1 VAHKVPL
8 IFQIY
13 QGDQLVRTESFSQDV
28 IKVGKLPSSHLR
40 IDDESVSRMHAVIES
55 GPGGEVFIVD
65 LGSASGTVVNGKKVN
80 KAQLQNG
87 DEIQLG
93 DTRVI
98 VHLGDASNE
107 STVVAGVAAPEMP
120 NERLVQSFDDDE
132 LTPVTSVPGP
142 IPTRRTPAVPS
153 RQPAVPAPSF
163 RSPSLNPASIE
174 DTEGVRYG
182 LIAVGPSVD
191 PHEVETGDSAVE
203 VVIMWGQSSVLHVA
217 YLSPPRAFYVG
228 EGPLKPKK
236 GEEGVDFLM
245 GREAIG
251 VDRMPV
257 VVESGGGVAVVIPN
271 GATGEVTI
279 GEDHWDLQGLVVSG
293 KAQPCRELAGAHQFT
308 LPAGATAT
316 VKFRDFTFVVR
327 PVHAGKPIVA
337 PPVFDYRAHMWTGI
351 SLLAHIALLLLMY
364 FMPPS
369 PSSLSLELLNPD
381 SRLVKYLSEPPETEE
396 EVPEWLKSDKQDAE
410 GGKGKRHDGDEGQM
424 GKEEAKKTK
433 NRYGIEGPEDNPD
446 PHMAREEALREAQTA
461 GILGVLQASTGAW
474 NSPTSPYGRETA
486 LGTDPMSA
494 LGAMM
499 GDQIGENFGFRGL
512 GLRGT
517 GRGGGG
523 TGQGTI
529 GLGSLGTIGHG
540 GGGGSGQGY
549 GSGAGGLGGRQSR
562 VPSVTQGTAEVRGS
576 LSKEVIRRV
585 IRRHLNE
592 VRFCYEQQLRQRPDL
607 EGRVSVKFIISPTG
621 SVQSSVVDSGRSTL
635 SDGQVQS
642 CIAGAVRRWTFPSPE
657 GGGVVIVTYPFMLNS
672 TGG

>member
-1 VAHKVPL
+1 MAHKVPL
-8 IFQIY
+8 IFEIY
-13 QGDQLVRTESFSQDV
+13 QGEQLVRTETFDQEV
-28 IKVGKLPSSHLR
+28 IKIGKLPSSHLR
-40 IDDESVSRMHAVIES
+40 IDDESVSRMHAVIEL
-55 GPGGEVFIVD
+55 GAPGEVFIVD
-65 LGSASGTVVNGKKVN
+65 LGSASGTVVNGKRVN
-80 KAQLQNG
+80 KAQLQSG
-87 DEIQLG
+87 DEIRIG
-93 DTRVI
+93 DTRI
-98 VHLGDASNE
+98 VMRLEDAGSH
-107 STVVAGVAAPEMP
+107 AAVTGPPPSPMGQ
-120 NERLVQSFDDDE
+120 VFDDNE
-132 LTPVTSVPGP
+132 LTPVASMPPPGVSFSPGVPRPYSGAP
-142 IPTRRTPAVPS
+142 VVPPPVKRT
-153 RQPAVPAPSF
+153 
-163 RSPSLNPASIE
+163 PSLNPASLE
-174 DTEGVRYG
+174 DAEDARYG
-182 LIAVGPSVD
+182 LIAVGPPVD
-191 PHEVETGDSAVE
+191 PHEVETSDPAVE
-203 VVIMWGQSSVLHVA
+203 VIVMWGESSVLHVA

-228 EGPLKPKK
+228 EGPMRSKK
-236 GEEGVDFLM
+236 DENGIDFLI
-245 GREAIG
+245 GREALG
-251 VDRMPV
+251 VDRVPV
-257 VVESGGGVAVVIPN
+257 VVEAGGGVAVVIPQ
-271 GATGEVTI
+271 GASGEVII
-279 GEDHWDLQGLVVSG
+279 GEDRWDLQGLVVSG
-293 KAQPCRELAGAHQFT
+293 KAQPCRELAGAHQYT
-308 LPAGATAT
+308 LPTGATAT

-327 PVHAGKPIVA
+327 PVHAGKPFVA
-337 PPVFDYRAHMWTGI
+337 HPPFDYKAQLWTGL
-351 SLLAHIALLLLMY
+351 SLLVHVALLLMMY

-369 PSSLSLELLNPD
+369 PSSLSLELLSPD
-381 SRLVKYLSEPPETEE
+381 SRLVKYLSEPPETLEE
-396 EVPEWLKSDKQDAE
+396 EVPEWLQSDKKDAE

-474 NSPTSPYGRETA
+474 NSPTSPYGRDTA

-549 GSGAGGLGGRQSR
+549 GSGAGGFGGRQSK

-621 SVQSSVVDSGRSTL
+621 SVQSSVAEPARSTL
-635 SDGQVQS
+635 TDSSVQS

-657 GGGVVIVTYPFMLNS
+657 GGGIVIVTYPFMLNS

>member
-1 VAHKVPL
+1 MAHRSPL
-8 IFQIY
+8 TFEIY
-13 QGDQLVRTESFSQDV
+13 RGDQLVATETFDQDV
-28 IKVGKLPSSHLR
+28 IKIGKLPSSHLR
-40 IDDESVSRMHAVIES
+40 IEDESVSRMHAVVEL
-55 GPGGEVFIVD
+55 GGAGEVFIVD
-65 LGSASGTVVNGKKVN
+65 LGSATGTIVNGKRVN
-80 KAQLQNG
+80 KAQLESG

-93 DTRVI
+93 ET
-98 VHLGDASNE
+98 
-107 STVVAGVAAPEMP
+107 
-120 NERLVQSFDDDE
+120 RLVVKMDDDGQAYGSAPAYHPDQEEPTVASFEDEE

-142 IPTRRTPAVPS
+142 LPPR
-153 RQPAVPAPSF
+153 PAPSPPPAS
-163 RSPSLNPASIE
+163 RRPQSATPSVRTPSLNPASLE
-174 DTEGVRYG
+174 DAEGARYG
-182 LIAVGPSVD
+182 LIAVGPPVD
-191 PHEVETGDSAVE
+191 PHDVETSDPAVE
-203 VVIMWGQSSVLHVA
+203 VVIMWGESSVLHVA

-228 EGPLKPKK
+228 EGSLNPKK

-245 GREAIG
+245 GREALG
-251 VDRMPV
+251 MERMPI
-257 VVESGGGVAVVIPN
+257 VVEASGGVAVIIPN
-271 GATGEVTI
+271 GATGEVSI
-279 GEDHWDLQGLVVSG
+279 GDDHWDLQGLVVSG
-293 KAQPCRELAGAHQFT
+293 KAQPARELAGAHQFV

-316 VKFRDFTFVVR
+316 VKYRDFTFVVR
-327 PVHAGKPIVA
+327 PVHAAKPIVA
-337 PPVFDYRAHMWTGI
+337 PVPFDYRAHIWTGL
-351 SLLAHIALLLLMY
+351 SLLAHVALLLLMY

-381 SRLVKYLSEPPETEE
+381 SRLVKYLSEPPEAAEE
-396 EVPEWLKSDKQDAE
+396 EPEWLKSDGKDVE
-410 GGKGKRHDGDEGQM
+410 GGKGKRHEGDEGQM

-474 NSPTSPYGRETA
+474 NSPTSPYGRDTA
-486 LGTDPMSA
+486 LGNDPMSA

-562 VPSVTQGTAEVRGS
+562 VPSVTQGTADVRGS
-576 LSKEVIRRV
+576 LSAEVIRRV

-607 EGRVSVKFIISPTG
+607 EGRVAIKFIISPTG
-621 SVQSSVVDSGRSTL
+621 AVQSSVVESGRSTL
-635 SDGQVQS
+635 TDGQVQS